1 MLRRKKHAGIGDF
14 SMNESLIRRAVT
26 LIEKRG
32 PIGEAELWKMLDSK
46 DGRIAFFYDLRQ
58 WSLTHGR
65 ISWSAVTKKW
75 KRVERVAG
83 LRQPP
88 EFRPLRHDMHAH
100 ERLAMAA
107 R

>member
-1 MLRRKKHAGIGDF
+1 
-14 SMNESLIRRAVT
+14 
-26 LIEKRG
+26 
-32 PIGEAELWKMLDSK
+32 MLDSRM
-46 DGRIAFFYDLRQ
+46 GASRFLRPAAMVADAWAHQ
-58 WSLTHGR
+58 LVGGDE
-65 ISWSAVTKKW
+65 KW

-83 LRQPP
+83 LQQPP